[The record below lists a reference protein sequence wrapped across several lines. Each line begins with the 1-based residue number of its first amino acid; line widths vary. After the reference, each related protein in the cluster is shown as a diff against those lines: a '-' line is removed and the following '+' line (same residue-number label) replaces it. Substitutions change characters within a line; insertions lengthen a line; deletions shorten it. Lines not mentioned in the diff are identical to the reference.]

1 MSLRNQLIA
10 FSIVMGT
17 VPIIATG
24 TVSYLITNPSLEN
37 AAISYQQAR
46 AIAMSNRI
54 TQTFGDIRGDLKAVA
69 GLGIVVTPNIIA
81 TTPLEDKEKIL
92 ESFRTAKKIYND
104 LLVADTTGKV
114 NIQIPERVTTTLVDD
129 LLFRQIIQ
137 RGNFAV
143 AEPKLDDNGKYV
155 IEAGRVA
162 KNLTTGKTVAVV
174 KTKIAVDEIERL
186 LKEATVLLAESGRNY
201 QQENYYIIDGD
212 GKIFISTEKD
222 LLGQNVGV
230 IVENYRQLQASGK
243 PVSQE
248 FRDKLVT
255 YVPISTGEGME
266 KIEWGV
272 LILNDTDEVFAAQRN
287 LVLALV
293 GLVVGTGVAMSA
305 IAAWV
310 ANGTT
315 SSLNEIATAIAESS
329 TEIAATMEQQERTV
343 NHQATAVNQT
353 TTTMNELGT
362 SSRHSASQAEAS
374 AIGAK
379 KVLSLGDRGMKAVDN
394 TSSGM
399 NTIRAKAGETAG
411 QILHLSE
418 IASQISSISTI
429 ISDIAN
435 RTNILALNAGVEAVR
450 AGEHGKGFGVVA
462 SEIRKLADQSKS
474 SAEKIVALVLD
485 IQNAINLTVMMTDE
499 TIKTVETG
507 VEIFEETST
516 AFTGVR
522 DAINEIVMSTQQIS
536 LNAQQQVQAIE
547 QVVDAMNTLNGAAR
561 ETVSGISNVKTRV
574 QQLQIAAQNLKQMI

>member
-17 VPIIATG
+17 VPIIVTG
-24 TVSYLITNPSLEN
+24 TISYLITNPSLEN

-54 TQTFGDIRGDLKAVA
+54 SQTLGDIRGDIRAVS
-69 GLGIVVTPNIIA
+69 GLGIVVNPKIIA
-81 TTPLEDKEKIL
+81 NTPLDEQEQVL
-92 ESFRTAKKIYND
+92 ESFRTAKRIYSD
-104 LLVADTTGKV
+104 LIVADTQG
-114 NIQIPERVTTTLVDD
+114 RVRLQMPIKTTLSIAQD
-129 LLFRQIIQ
+129 LVYQQIIQ
-137 RGNFAV
+137 SGKFAIS
-143 AEPKLDDNGKYV
+143 EPKIDGEGKYY
-155 IEAGRVA
+155 IEAGRAARDLNNSQIV
-162 KNLTTGKTVAVV
+162 GVV
-174 KTKIAVDEIERL
+174 QTKIAVDEIERL
-186 LKEATVLLAESGRNY
+186 LKEATVLLGEGGRNY
-201 QQENYYIIDGD
+201 QRESYYIIDGD
-212 GKIFISTEKD
+212 GKIFIATEKS
-222 LLGQNVGV
+222 LLGQNVGGV
-230 IVENYRQLQASGK
+230 VENYRQIQAAGK

-248 FRDKLVT
+248 FQHKLVT
-255 YVPISTGEGME
+255 YVPISTREGME

-272 LILNDTDEVFAAQRN
+272 LILNDTEEVFAAQRN
-287 LVLALV
+287 LVWALV
-293 GLVVGTGVAMSA
+293 GLVVGTGVVMSA

-315 SSLNEIATAIAESS
+315 GSLNEIATAIAESS

-374 AIGAK
+374 ATGAK
-379 KVLSLGDRGMKAVDN
+379 KVLSLGDRGMKAVEN

-399 NTIRAKAGETAG
+399 NTIRQKAGDTAG

-507 VEIFEETST
+507 VQIVGETST
-516 AFTGVR
+516 AFIGVR

-561 ETVSGISNVKTRV
+561 ETVGGISNVKTRV

>member
-10 FSIVMGT
+10 FSIVMGI

-24 TVSYLITNPSLEN
+24 TISYLITNPSLEN

-54 TQTFGDIRGDLKAVA
+54 SQTLVDIRGDIRAVS
-69 GLGIVVTPNIIA
+69 GLGIVVNPKIIA
-81 TTPLEDKEKIL
+81 TTPQNEKEKVL
-92 ESFRTAKKIYND
+92 ESFRTSKIIYAN
-104 LLVADTTGKV
+104 LVVADVAGQVLLETPLKIT
-114 NIQIPERVTTTLVDD
+114 NNLAQD
-129 LLFRQIIQ
+129 LLFQQII
-137 RGNFAV
+137 RTGDFAMS
-143 AEPKLDDNGKYV
+143 EPQLDGKGKYV
-155 IEAGRVA
+155 IEAGRPA
-162 KNLTTGKTVAVV
+162 KDLNNGEIVGVV
-174 KTKIAVDEIERL
+174 ITKIDVDRIEDL
-186 LKEATVLLAESGRNY
+186 LKNATFLLSESGRNY
-201 QQENYYIIDGD
+201 QRESYYIIDGN
-212 GKIFISTEKD
+212 GKIFIANEKS
-222 LLGQNVGV
+222 LLGQNVGGV
-230 IVENYRQLQASGK
+230 VENYRQLQASGK

-248 FRDKLVT
+248 SGDKLVT

-287 LVLALV
+287 LVLALI
-293 GLVVGTGVAMSA
+293 GLVVGTGVVMSA

-362 SSRHSASQAEAS
+362 SSRHSAGQAEAS
-374 AIGAK
+374 ATGAK
-379 KVLSLGDRGMKAVDN
+379 KVLSLGDRGMKAVEN

-399 NTIRAKAGETAG
+399 NTIRQKAGDTAG

-462 SEIRKLADQSKS
+462 SEIRKLADQSKN

-499 TIKTVETG
+499 TIKTVESG
-507 VEIFEETST
+507 VQIVGETST

-522 DAINEIVMSTQQIS
+522 DAINEIVLSTQQIS

-561 ETVSGISNVKTRV
+561 ETVGGISNVKIRV

>member
-1 MSLRNQLIA
+1 
-10 FSIVMGT
+10 
-17 VPIIATG
+17 
-24 TVSYLITNPSLEN
+24 
-37 AAISYQQAR
+37 
-46 AIAMSNRI
+46 
-54 TQTFGDIRGDLKAVA
+54 
-69 GLGIVVTPNIIA
+69 
-81 TTPLEDKEKIL
+81 
-92 ESFRTAKKIYND
+92 
-104 LLVADTTGKV
+104 
-114 NIQIPERVTTTLVDD
+114 
-129 LLFRQIIQ
+129 
-137 RGNFAV
+137 
-143 AEPKLDDNGKYV
+143 
-155 IEAGRVA
+155 
-162 KNLTTGKTVAVV
+162 
-174 KTKIAVDEIERL
+174 
-186 LKEATVLLAESGRNY
+186 
-201 QQENYYIIDGD
+201 
-212 GKIFISTEKD
+212 
-222 LLGQNVGV
+222 
-230 IVENYRQLQASGK
+230 
-243 PVSQE
+243 
-248 FRDKLVT
+248 
-255 YVPISTGEGME
+255 ME

-272 LILNDTDEVFAAQRN
+272 LILNHTDEVFAAQRN

-293 GLVVGTGVAMSA
+293 GLVIGTGVAMSA

-315 SSLNEIATAIAESS
+315 SSLNDIATAIAESS

-353 TTTMNELGT
+353 TTTMNQLGT

-374 AIGAK
+374 ATGAK
-379 KVLSLGDRGMKAVDN
+379 KVLSLGDRGMKAVEN

-399 NTIRAKAGETAG
+399 NTIREKAGDTAG

-462 SEIRKLADQSKS
+462 SEIRKLADQSKN

-499 TIKTVETG
+499 TIKTVESG
-507 VEIFEETST
+507 VQIVGETST

-561 ETVSGISNVKTRV
+561 ETVGGISNVKTRV